1 MTEKL
6 RGLMGLAMRAGQITL
21 GANLGINV
29 IRSGKAALVLI
40 DEDASENTR
49 KKLTDACVYRH
60 VPFFTLPHRLID
72 DACGKDSRYA
82 AVFQQGGLAEKV
94 RQLLISQGK
103 PDLIDQQQNCA
114 ERGGASVE

>member
-1 MTEKL
+1 
-6 RGLMGLAMRAGQITL
+6 MGLAMRAGQITL

-60 VPFFTLPHRLID
+60 VPFLRCLTGALMMPAVRTADMPPCSSRADLPKRFGSYSYPRENPI
-72 DACGKDSRYA
+72 
-82 AVFQQGGLAEKV
+82 
-94 RQLLISQGK
+94 
-103 PDLIDQQQNCA
+103 
-114 ERGGASVE
+114 